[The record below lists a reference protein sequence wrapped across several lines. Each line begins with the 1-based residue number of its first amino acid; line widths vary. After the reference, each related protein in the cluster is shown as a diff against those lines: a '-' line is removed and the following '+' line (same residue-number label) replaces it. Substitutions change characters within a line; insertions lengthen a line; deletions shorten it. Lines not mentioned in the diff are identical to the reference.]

1 MSQSKKSYKVKVLLF
16 INKMYSDV
24 NDTACSHLIK
34 KGRSIVDFLMKEIM
48 VRFCSRVEPVVIK
61 TFCFNITGI
70 ITEGK
75 NQKVNNIYFLECI
88 ILCTY

>member
-1 MSQSKKSYKVKVLLF
+1 MK
-16 INKMYSDV
+16 
-24 NDTACSHLIK
+24 ND
-34 KGRSIVDFLMKEIM
+34 REIM

-75 NQKVNNIYFLECI
+75 NQIVNNIYFLECI
-88 ILCTY
+88 ILCTYY